1 MSEPA
6 AWMSSEGLLILVD
19 MIDKRDFTTLETKTG
34 KCSFHGI
41 LQSLLE
47 KPCMKC
53 KNLDDKLIKSL
64 KVNQI
69 AIQWL
74 KSLTQIA
81 NQIASVRW
89 SSYANFETPNR
100 WSNR

>member
-1 MSEPA
+1 MK
-6 AWMSSEGLLILVD
+6 
-19 MIDKRDFTTLETKTG
+19 DKG
-34 KCSFHGI
+34 
-41 LQSLLE
+41 
-47 KPCMKC
+47 
-53 KNLDDKLIKSL
+53 LDDKLIKSL

-81 NQIASVRW
+81 NQTASIRW
-89 SSYANFETPNR
+89 SHFAGFDTPNR

>member
-1 MSEPA
+1 MGFEF
-6 AWMSSEGLLILVD
+6 D
-19 MIDKRDFTTLETKTG
+19 RDFTILKTKTG

-41 LQSLLE
+41 LQSLPE

-53 KNLDDKLIKSL
+53 KDLDDKLIKLL

-81 NQIASVRW
+81 NQTASIRW
-89 SSYANFETPNR
+89 SHYATLTH
-100 WSNR
+100 

>member
-1 MSEPA
+1 MLEDSFN
-6 AWMSSEGLLILVD
+6 
-19 MIDKRDFTTLETKTG
+19 KRDFTTLETKTG

-47 KPCMKC
+47 KPCMT
-53 KNLDDKLIKSL
+53 DK
-64 KVNQI
+64 VDQI

-81 NQIASVRW
+81 NRTASNRW
-89 SSYANFETPNR
+89 SRYAIFDTPNR